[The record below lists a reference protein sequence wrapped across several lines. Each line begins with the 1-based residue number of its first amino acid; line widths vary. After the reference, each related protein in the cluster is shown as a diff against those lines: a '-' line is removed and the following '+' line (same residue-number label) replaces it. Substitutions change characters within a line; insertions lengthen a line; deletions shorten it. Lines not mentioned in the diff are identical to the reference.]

1 MRGFRVR
8 LSLFRVFNPF
18 GVFALC
24 VMFGSGAVRLGGSFV
39 MFGGFGVR
47 LFGHFHLPIANP

>member
-1 MRGFRVR
+1 
-8 LSLFRVFNPF
+8 
-18 GVFALC
+18 

-39 MFGGFGVR
+39 MFGGLGVR